1 MHSSSCFG
9 CIKFDR
15 AEPRGFEL
23 ISSVVN
29 DVIDLQGRLGYMKEG
44 KRTKDFFS
52 LGSFWTRKSSAERTE
67 NCTSLLMLVPSN
79 VQL

>member
-29 DVIDLQGRLGYMKEG
+29 DVIDLQGRLGYMEEG
-44 KRTKDFFS
+44 KRTRIANRLKTFF
-52 LGSFWTRKSSAERTE
+52 
-67 NCTSLLMLVPSN
+67 PSVHFGRVN
-79 VQL
+79 RVQSELKILQVY